1 MFEKPSELFFIEVAV
16 PERLVGMPGE
26 AVGKLDKAIA
36 KPDKIVRFFG
46 LLD

>member
-16 PERLVGMPGE
+16 PERLVGMPGK
-26 AVGKLDKAIA
+26 AVGRSDKAVA

>member
-1 MFEKPSELFFIEVAV
+1 LINLRNCFFIEVAV
-16 PERLVGMPGE
+16 PERLVGMPGK
-26 AVGKLDKAIA
+26 AVGKLDKVVA